1 MMSSALAP
9 ARSIGM
15 SAVDLEVDSANC
27 AAVRLYERFSFSAVG
42 SPGAKLRM
50 RASLHGAG
58 LETAETPIE
67 PMEGAWRH
75 YLKSAE
81 TEKLPNAS
89 VVSKQVICLPIYPA
103 LTDCDA
109 DRLVAVVHGV
119 AVK

>member
-15 SAVDLEVDSANC
+15 SAEDLEVDSANC

-67 PMEGAWRH
+67 PMEGACRH

-81 TEKLPNAS
+81 PENLPNAS

-103 LTDCDA
+103 LTDCDM
-109 DRLVAVVHGV
+109 DRLVAVVRGI